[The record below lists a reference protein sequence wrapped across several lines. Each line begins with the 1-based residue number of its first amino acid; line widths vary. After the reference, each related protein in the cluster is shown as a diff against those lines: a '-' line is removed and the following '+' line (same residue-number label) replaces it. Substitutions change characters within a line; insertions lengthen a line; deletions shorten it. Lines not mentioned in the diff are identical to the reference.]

1 MTILVIPNLYPL
13 EDVGGYEP
21 LCAQRCRP
29 LQARGHRITILTTLS
44 RGDQS

>member
-13 EDVGGYEP
+13 EVVGGYEL
-21 LCAQRCRP
+21 LCAPMCP
-29 LQARGHRITILTTLS
+29 TLGTRGHRITILTALS